1 MNILM
6 MANYR
11 TPCSGNFIASLL
23 ELAERVRAEGGCVHF
38 VFPEHRNGGGYPW
51 LAWLEEQGFSVTLIK
66 EGTPGEKALEILG
79 ELIKQHSIQIVHS
92 HFGLYTKLL
101 TLNGKKLGVKVV
113 FHDHMDF
120 SPEGNM
126 GRQRLKTLLYSGLYR
141 LKGVHVISVMELK
154 SKAYILCGR
163 KYSHYIPNGLSLRR
177 NVPREMPREERR
189 AEFGIGE
196 DEKLCLFL
204 GWDKYRKGLDVAI
217 KAVAEY
223 RKTDPTLHFGA
234 VGIGCPPGADTLNWI
249 RENTGVPPESEWIHF
264 FQSYEDMF
272 ACHRAADVYLSA
284 SRKEAF
290 SYGLL
295 EAISQ
300 NTPIV
305 VSDIEGTRWA
315 AAYDKAV
322 LYPVE
327 DPAACAEAL
336 GRAIAMGRRESNARE
351 LVNRYGIDGWCG
363 AVMSV
368 YRKM

>member
-1 MNILM
+1 MNVLM

-23 ELAERVRAEGGCVHF
+23 ELAERVRAEGGKVCF
-38 VFPEHRNGGGYPW
+38 VFPEPRQGGGYSW
-51 LAWLEEQGFSVTLIK
+51 SAWLEEKGFTVTLIRDGLPT
-66 EGTPGEKALEILG
+66 EEVLEILG
-79 ELIKQHSIQIVHS
+79 GLIRQHGIQIIHS
-92 HFGLYTKLL
+92 HFGMYNKLL

-126 GRQRLKTLLYSGLYR
+126 AKQWLRTILYSGLYW
-141 LKGVHVISVMELK
+141 LKGIWVISVMELK
-154 SKAYILCGR
+154 SKAYILCG
-163 KYSHYIPNGLSLRR
+163 KGSHYIPNGLSLRR
-177 NVPREMPREERR
+177 NVSREVTREERR
-189 AEFGIGE
+189 AEFGIDE
-196 DEKLCLFL
+196 NEKLCLFL

-217 KAVAEY
+217 KAVEAY
-223 RKTDPTLHFGA
+223 RKKDPSMHFGA
-234 VGIGCPPGADTLNWI
+234 IGIGCPPGADTLSWI
-249 RENTGVPPESEWIHF
+249 KEKTGVDPDCGWIHF
-264 FQSYEDMF
+264 LRSYEDMF

-315 AAYDKAV
+315 MAYDKAV
-322 LYPVE
+322 MYPVE

-351 LVNRYGIDGWCG
+351 LVNRYGIDGWCR

>member
-1 MNILM
+1 
-6 MANYR
+6 MAKQWLR
-11 TPCSGNFIASLL
+11 TI
-23 ELAERVRAEGGCVHF
+23 
-38 VFPEHRNGGGYPW
+38 
-51 LAWLEEQGFSVTLIK
+51 
-66 EGTPGEKALEILG
+66 
-79 ELIKQHSIQIVHS
+79 
-92 HFGLYTKLL
+92 
-101 TLNGKKLGVKVV
+101 
-113 FHDHMDF
+113 
-120 SPEGNM
+120 
-126 GRQRLKTLLYSGLYR
+126 LYSGLYL
-141 LKGVHVISVMELK
+141 LKGIRVISVMELK
-154 SKAYILCGR
+154 SKAYILCGKR
-163 KYSHYIPNGLSLRR
+163 SHYIPNGLSLRR
-177 NVPREMPREERR
+177 NVSREVTREERR

-196 DEKLCLFL
+196 NEKLCLLL
-204 GWDKYRKGLDVAI
+204 GWDKYGKGLDVAI
-217 KAVAEY
+217 KAVEAY
-223 RKTDPTLHFGA
+223 RKKDPSMHFG
-234 VGIGCPPGADTLNWI
+234 VIGIGCPPRADTLSWI
-249 RENTGVPPESEWIHF
+249 KEKTGVDPDCGWIHF
-264 FQSYEDMF
+264 LRSYEDMF

-315 AAYDKAV
+315 MAYDKSV
-322 LYPVE
+322 MYPVE